1 MNSASRPTAESP
13 RQEWDGE
20 ARQELSQARATIRM
34 LEGRLDKWCK
44 DVLEDKRH
52 AIMLAHRHV
61 QEQEIAA
68 AALVKEKQTS
78 QQKLLSRLRARTDA
92 NAQGAT
98 AQGANAQGATPQGAN
113 AQGATAQGANAQ
125 GATAQAANTQGATP
139 QGANA
144 QGATPQGANA
154 QGATAQGA
162 TAQAANT
169 QGANAQGAT
178 PQGANAQGATAQAAN
193 TQGATPQGANAQGAT
208 AQAANTQGACGQNS
222 GSATNSPL
230 RGKHAS
236 RGQDNSA
243 AGLQAHRRPRR
254 ARDDRGDETDYDN
267 EADDARGT
275 SARAQFVRLVSMQER
290 MIEER
295 EKRDQPLQEH
305 SRIQK
310 GL

>member
-98 AQGANAQGATPQGAN
+98 A
-113 AQGATAQGANAQ
+113 
-125 GATAQAANTQGATP
+125 
-139 QGANA
+139 
-144 QGATPQGANA
+144 
-154 QGATAQGA
+154 
-162 TAQAANT
+162 

>member
-78 QQKLLSRLRARTDA
+78 QQKLLSRLRARTD
-92 NAQGAT
+92 
-98 AQGANAQGATPQGAN
+98 
-113 AQGATAQGANAQ
+113 
-125 GATAQAANTQGATP
+125 
-139 QGANA
+139 
-144 QGATPQGANA
+144 
-154 QGATAQGA
+154 
-162 TAQAANT
+162 
-169 QGANAQGAT
+169 
-178 PQGANAQGATAQAAN
+178 
-193 TQGATPQGANAQGAT
+193 ANAQGAT